1 MLLGL
6 PLLLILSTAMP
17 SLAGTQ
23 TGFLDRTVTVSG
35 ITYRYQVFVPADFSK
50 KKSWPVILFLHGA
63 GERGSDGL
71 LQTDVGIAH
80 AIRLHNSRFPFIVVI
95 PQCGEGKI
103 WGEPDMQAQSLAAL
117 RASTKEFHGDENRT
131 YLTGLSMGGFGTWEL
146 AARNPGLFAALV
158 PICSGIRPQKD
169 WPQLRVT
176 LVDDPKITDPYAE
189 IARRIGLTPIL
200 VSRSRATSGGISPAE
215 SSPSIGSTPVWIFHG
230 DADPAVPVDESR
242 HMAEALKAANA
253 KFKYT
258 EYPGVAHN
266 SWDPAYA
273 EPDLVPWLL
282 AQSLKR

>member
-1 MLLGL
+1 MSHRNPLGL
-6 PLLLILSTAMP
+6 PLLLLLTIALPA
-17 SLAGTQ
+17 LARTQ
-23 TGFLDRTVTVSG
+23 TGFLDRTIAVSG
-35 ITYRYQVFVPADFSK
+35 ATYRYQVFVPADFSK
-50 KKSWPVILFLHGA
+50 HKSWPVILFLHGA

-80 AIRLHNSRFPFIVVI
+80 AIRLHSARFPFVVVI

-117 RASTKEFHGDENRT
+117 QAAIKEFHGDRSRV

-146 AARNPGLFAALV
+146 AARNPGRFAALV

-176 LVDDPKITDPYAE
+176 LIDDLKITDSYAE
-189 IARRIGLTPIL
+189 IARR
-200 VSRSRATSGGISPAE
+200 
-215 SSPSIGSTPVWIFHG
+215 IGSTPVWIFHG
-230 DADPAVPVDESR
+230 DADPAVPVTESR
-242 HMAEALKAANA
+242 HMADALKAANA

-258 EYPGVAHN
+258 EYPGVGHN
-266 SWDPAYA
+266 SWDQAYA

-282 AQSLKR
+282 AQSLSH